1 MTHPKP
7 MIDSDK
13 RCSRTRERG
22 GDFGTVIAR
31 GVVVD
36 FVVSVRLLIINEK
49 KLGFM

>member
-13 RCSRTRERG
+13 RCSRTRERRR
-22 GDFGTVIAR
+22 DFSTVRAR
-31 GVVVD
+31 GVVID
-36 FVVSVRLLIINEK
+36 FVVSVRLLKINEK